1 VAILLKIE
9 WASRVF
15 EFDNPGELEDEAG
28 DLLSPS
34 STGRS
39 VSFSDLFFPV
49 DVAELVEAGHD
60 LAAAVGEVSIDGR
73 VVVRG
78 FVSEPVYGGAN
89 EPVSL
94 TVADDPYNDRGLI
107 PGATEVVPRWAY
119 SERWGDVDAPYP
131 IVFGTPGGGSD
142 EKHPGTPAPIWAR
155 IFASPDDTESLLI
168 AGHRI
173 SAAGTFRV
181 YDTEGGGVDFAATY
195 LRDNIDPSGRAITA
209 LDISLVAS
217 AIDLQSSE
225 YYIAWG
231 SGSIGLPGG
240 AGDVIGYL
248 LERST
253 LAVDWDRFSEIRGVL
268 NHYELAAFI
277 DEPVAPWEY
286 IDSLN
291 EWLPISWV
299 SGASGVFPV
308 LWRLDARAHN
318 AQHAF
323 NNETRSG
330 LVNYERDRGDIINE
344 VQVNFARNI
353 RADTYTESVTVRDE
367 LSIDRYGLSSE
378 SVDLD
383 VVYDK
388 KTAYQIGRDRLAANA
403 WIHRVV
409 SYQINDDRGVQ
420 PGDIVKVTDDD
431 LHLSEAPGLAR
442 RVKFTGGGVCS
453 VEVLLLSRGV

>member
-1 VAILLKIE
+1 MAILLTIE

-15 EFDNPGELEDEAG
+15 EFDNPGDLEDEAG

-49 DVAELVEAGHD
+49 DVAELIEAGHD

-73 VVVRG
+73 VIVRG
-78 FVSEPVYGGAN
+78 FVSEPVYGGAD

-107 PGATEVVPRWAY
+107 PGATEVVQSFAN
-119 SERWGDVDAPYP
+119 SAINGDVDAPYP
-131 IVFGTPGGGSD
+131 IIFGTPGGGSD
-142 EKHPGTPAPIWAR
+142 AKYPGAPAPIWDRTGATGAA
-155 IFASPDDTESLLI
+155 FSVLL
-168 AGHRI
+168 AGHGM
-173 SAAGTFRV
+173 SSAGTFRV
-181 YDTEGGGVDFAATY
+181 YDTEGAGEDFASTAIHETI
-195 LRDNIDPSGRAITA
+195 DNHGRT
-209 LDISLVAS
+209 ISTLSIYGAS
-217 AIDLQSSE
+217 VIDLDSAE
-225 YYIAWG
+225 FYIAWG
-231 SGSIGLPGG
+231 SGSVGLPGG

-268 NHYELAAFI
+268 NNYELAAFI

-286 IDSLN
+286 IDALN

-318 AQHAF
+318 SQHAF

-344 VQVNFARNI
+344 VQINFARNI

-367 LSIDRYGLSSE
+367 LSIDRYGLAAE
-378 SVDLD
+378 SIDLD

-453 VEVLLLSRGV
+453 VEVLLLARGV